1 MEETVKVK
9 WYQRFRPQRIT
20 VPRVAML
27 GMILALMITLK
38 YALGFIPGIEL
49 ISFMF
54 IFLGIFLPVVDLLL
68 LIASFNILVVVIYG
82 FGSWWFAYWVIWTA
96 DAFVSKLIS
105 KFTKNKFVFA
115 LWGFVAGF
123 SVMFWYFLSDW
134 FFFDYSYAT
143 LNIISAIPINLIEG
157 MTTALACITIAP
169 AMAKVFHA
177 YSLKIWG
184 KENPWDFKK
193 IKYLKTN
200 ITFTI
205 ILSLAFIAGI
215 VLLFVY
221 NDTFL
226 DLKQALTSIGGDGKR
241 R

>member
-1 MEETVKVK
+1 MEEIVKVR
-9 WYQRFRPQRIT
+9 WYEKLRPKRIT

-27 GMILALMITLK
+27 GMLLALMITLK

-68 LIASFNILVVVIYG
+68 LIASFNILIVVIYG
-82 FGSWWFAYWVIWTA
+82 FGSWWFAYWIIWPA

-105 KFTKNKFVFA
+105 KFTKNKYVFGI
-115 LWGFVAGF
+115 WGFIAGF
-123 SVMFWYFLSDW
+123 SVMFWYFLSDL
-134 FFFDYSYAT
+134 FFYDYSYAT
-143 LNIISAIPINLIEG
+143 LNIISALPINLIEG

-184 KENPWDFKK
+184 KDNPWDFKK
-193 IKYLKTN
+193 IKYTKIN
-200 ITFTI
+200 IVFTI
-205 ILSLAFIAGI
+205 TISLAFIAGI
-215 VLLFVY
+215 VVLFVF
-221 NDTFL
+221 NDAFL
-226 DLKQALTSIGGDGKR
+226 EIKQAMTSYGGDGHKR
-241 R
+241 